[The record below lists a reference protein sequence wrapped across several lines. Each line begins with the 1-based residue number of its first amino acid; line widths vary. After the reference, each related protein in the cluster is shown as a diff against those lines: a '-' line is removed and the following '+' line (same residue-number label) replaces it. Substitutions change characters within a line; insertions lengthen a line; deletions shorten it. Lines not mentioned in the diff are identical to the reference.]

1 MQKAAA
7 YFKEDFAF
15 SKLRERYKKWTGN
28 SFDEKDLISF
38 GLANEQGYLTN
49 AGALVADESP
59 IRWSRLFC
67 TRWNGLNKSGGTIDA
82 FDDAEY
88 SGSVLSL
95 IDNGEAFIKRNAKL
109 MWRETANSR
118 EEMPEYV
125 ERSYHEA
132 LVNALAHRDYLVNGT
147 KSNHIEKIMLLYEGS
162 GKDKISDLT
171 VNLIK
176 GFLCSYTEEFARKY
190 LDKKYIKKFHVE
202 KAYFNYETESFV
214 SKEYELPYITSEKG
228 KKEYV
233 LLTPKDI
240 LREDEPAI
248 NRKDF
253 LDSYD
258 DVRSMIDNDSLRA
271 YVNNYIAKAILE
283 YENNQKRNKR
293 SVNERSVKKI
303 EKDAFKELAKEYPE
317 LYDYYIKYVENNPE
331 QVSKLAHEECTE
343 ELEKFYSNS
352 KILIAKVIDEGYVI
366 QEDIEARE
374 EAKNRLKFFKHII
387 EECDG
392 YLALY
397 YNGKQIAKEKDLQRL
412 FRFVWYGTSYKVDA
426 EPNNGRGQADFIV
439 SKGMNNQNIIEFKL
453 ASNSSLGH
461 VFTQI
466 KIYEAANC
474 TDGSLVVIF
483 YFTEEEKR
491 FAEKVI
497 EDSGYKSAIDESIFL
512 IDCRKDNK
520 KSASIA

>member
-1 MQKAAA
+1 MFFSEYYGIDSSVVEHYGAVDISFVCDIPLFIDPMLIFNSEKEEYKKLHEEIIKYFHFLYQKACDGLSNKELKAWFEFNEVPNNWLGYSMSGNKGAA
-7 YFKEDFAF
+7 LGKQYAKFLYKNIRFA
-15 SKLRERYKKWTGN
+15 
-28 SFDEKDLISF
+28 
-38 GLANEQGYLTN
+38 TN
-49 AGALVADESP
+49 TNN
-59 IRWSRLFC
+59 I
-67 TRWNGLNKSGGTIDA
+67 
-82 FDDAEY
+82 
-88 SGSVLSL
+88 
-95 IDNGEAFIKRNAKL
+95 
-109 MWRETANSR
+109 
-118 EEMPEYV
+118 
-125 ERSYHEA
+125 
-132 LVNALAHRDYLVNGT
+132 T

-253 LDSYD
+253 
-258 DVRSMIDNDSLRA
+258 
-271 YVNNYIAKAILE
+271 
-283 YENNQKRNKR
+283 QKRNKR

-397 YNGKQIAKEKDLQRL
+397 YNGKQIAKEKDIQRL

>member
-1 MQKAAA
+1 
-7 YFKEDFAF
+7 
-15 SKLRERYKKWTGN
+15 
-28 SFDEKDLISF
+28 
-38 GLANEQGYLTN
+38 
-49 AGALVADESP
+49 
-59 IRWSRLFC
+59 
-67 TRWNGLNKSGGTIDA
+67 
-82 FDDAEY
+82 
-88 SGSVLSL
+88 
-95 IDNGEAFIKRNAKL
+95 
-109 MWRETANSR
+109 
-118 EEMPEYV
+118 
-125 ERSYHEA
+125 
-132 LVNALAHRDYLVNGT
+132 
-147 KSNHIEKIMLLYEGS
+147 MLLYEGS

-283 YENNQKRNKR
+283 YEDNQKRNKR

-374 EAKNRLKFFKHII
+374 EAKKNVERDITVGEIVDIL
-387 EECDG
+387 EETTAEPEKEAVQMELD
-392 YLALY
+392 LDAEEHA
-397 YNGKQIAKEKDLQRL
+397 AKE
-412 FRFVWYGTSYKVDA
+412 TESI
-426 EPNNGRGQADFIV
+426 ADSDTLEEDI
-439 SKGMNNQNIIEFKL
+439 L
-453 ASNSSLGH
+453 
-461 VFTQI
+461 
-466 KIYEAANC
+466 
-474 TDGSLVVIF
+474 
-483 YFTEEEKR
+483 TEEETEPYTEPAEDDVEVSAEDAEQIEEELQEPEQEIEAEVVEEAGAEEIPEETSEAAYQEEAEPQEEAYQEQPAYEENQPETCQKEENPVVEEAEIENVHEEKNSPFSKLTKLITPKKEKKSSGWPQDFQPIKR
-491 FAEKVI
+491 R
-497 EDSGYKSAIDESIFL
+497 EDIDEDLVNGDVNPYTGHEYRTNSVRMHPHRIGYVQVY
-512 IDCRKDNK
+512 DRKDHKWTDMTEWAFLGVEERK
-520 KSASIA
+520 KATMGKDYEPPIYLD

>member
-1 MQKAAA
+1 MFFSEYYGIDSSVVEHYGAVDISFVCDIPLFIDPMLIFNSEKEEYKKLHEEIIRYFHFLYQKACDGLSNKELKAWFEFNEVPNNWLGYSMSGNKGAA
-7 YFKEDFAF
+7 LGKQYARFLYKNIRFA
-15 SKLRERYKKWTGN
+15 
-28 SFDEKDLISF
+28 
-38 GLANEQGYLTN
+38 TN
-49 AGALVADESP
+49 TNN
-59 IRWSRLFC
+59 I
-67 TRWNGLNKSGGTIDA
+67 
-82 FDDAEY
+82 
-88 SGSVLSL
+88 
-95 IDNGEAFIKRNAKL
+95 
-109 MWRETANSR
+109 
-118 EEMPEYV
+118 
-125 ERSYHEA
+125 
-132 LVNALAHRDYLVNGT
+132 T

-258 DVRSMIDNDSLRA
+258 DVRSMIDNDSLRT

-283 YENNQKRNKR
+283 YEDNQKRNKR

-397 YNGKQIAKEKDLQRL
+397 YNGKQIAKEKDIQRL

-466 KIYEAANC
+466 KTYEAANC

-497 EDSGYKSAIDESIFL
+497 EDSGYKLAIDESIFL

>member
-1 MQKAAA
+1 MHSRIACRFQSLLWFEFNEVPNNWLGYSMSGNKGAALGKQYA
-7 YFKEDFAF
+7 RFLYKNIRFA
-15 SKLRERYKKWTGN
+15 
-28 SFDEKDLISF
+28 
-38 GLANEQGYLTN
+38 TN
-49 AGALVADESP
+49 TNN
-59 IRWSRLFC
+59 I
-67 TRWNGLNKSGGTIDA
+67 
-82 FDDAEY
+82 
-88 SGSVLSL
+88 
-95 IDNGEAFIKRNAKL
+95 
-109 MWRETANSR
+109 
-118 EEMPEYV
+118 
-125 ERSYHEA
+125 
-132 LVNALAHRDYLVNGT
+132 T

-214 SKEYELPYITSEKG
+214 SKEYELPYITGEKG

-283 YENNQKRNKR
+283 YEDNQKRNKR